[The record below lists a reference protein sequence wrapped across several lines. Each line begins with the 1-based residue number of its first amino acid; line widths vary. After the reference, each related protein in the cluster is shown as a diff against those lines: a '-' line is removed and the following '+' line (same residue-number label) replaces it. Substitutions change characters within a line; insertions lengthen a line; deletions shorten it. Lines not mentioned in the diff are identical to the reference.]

1 MSKWLTN
8 DSEMM
13 FDSFLQPPA
22 ELSTETEADSVQ
34 LYTTVKD
41 GKKKN
46 FVCTAADCLKV
57 FRFKS
62 EIERH
67 IFTHSQSRPFL
78 CPFEGCARAFKRTNA
93 LQNHVRSQHTGEASL
108 SCPYPDCNLSFTTT
122 AKLRYHKA
130 LHLSEK
136 PYKCSFEGCGR
147 SFVTFSQLK
156 QHEKSPSVHI
166 KKEQFAENKPI
177 YQRDA
182 PCQSSLP
189 IKKIKAEAHPGRY
202 SQPPHIAPAEN
213 EAPSYLYMQDPY
225 PMQEPITIKRNEE
238 ESGSVEGETHRLEN
252 VLTENQILRKELES
266 SESLINRIKGG
277 LGQAALAMFDEIQK
291 MVTNKYNSNFMRS
304 NDYQEEEPSET
315 TVKDVDS
322 YFFENDGQNLGY
334 LYEDH
339 PFSASCEE
347 TSVHSEQDMFGN
359 YTCEN
364 LSTLLFGKHD
374 RL

>member
-1 MSKWLTN
+1 
-8 DSEMM
+8 MM
-13 FDSFLQPPA
+13 FDSFLPPP
-22 ELSTETEADSVQ
+22 EMSTESDQDSVQ

-46 FVCTAADCLKV
+46 FVCTAADCLKI

-78 CPFEGCARAFKRTNA
+78 CPFDGCARAFKRTNA

-108 SCPYPDCNLSFTTT
+108 NCPYPDCNMSFTTT

-156 QHEKSPSVHI
+156 QHEKSPSVHV
-166 KKEQFAENKPI
+166 KKEQFAETTSV
-177 YQRDA
+177 YQHDV
-182 PCQSSLP
+182 PFQSP
-189 IKKIKAEAHPGRY
+189 VHDKEIPTKKIKAEPHPGRF
-202 SQPPHIAPAEN
+202 SQPSQVSYSEK
-213 EAPSYLYMQDPY
+213 ESPSYLYMQEPY
-225 PMQEPITIKRNEE
+225 PIQEPIMVKKNEE
-238 ESGSVEGETHRLEN
+238 EFASIEGETQRLHN

-277 LGQAALAMFDEIQK
+277 LGNAALAMFDEIQK
-291 MVTNKYNSNFMRS
+291 MVTNKYNSSFMK
-304 NDYQEEEPSET
+304 NNNYQEPSE
-315 TVKDVDS
+315 KDVDS
-322 YFFENDGQNLGY
+322 YFFENDCQNLNY
-334 LYEDH
+334 LYEEP
-339 PFSASCEE
+339 PFSAAPSCEE

>member
-1 MSKWLTN
+1 
-8 DSEMM
+8 MM
-13 FDSFLQPPA
+13 FDSFLQPPEI
-22 ELSTETEADSVQ
+22 ELSTESDHDSVQ
-34 LYTTVKD
+34 LYKTVKD

-46 FVCTAADCLKV
+46 FVCTAADCLKI

-78 CPFEGCARAFKRTNA
+78 CPFDGCARAFKRTNA

-108 SCPYPDCNLSFTTT
+108 SCPYPDCNMSFTTT

-156 QHEKSPSVHI
+156 QHEKSPSVHV
-166 KKEQFAENKPI
+166 KKEQFSDTKSI
-177 YQRDA
+177 YQHDV
-182 PCQSSLP
+182 PFPSSMHAHEIP
-189 IKKIKAEAHPGRY
+189 TKKIKAEAHHGRY
-202 SQPPHIAPAEN
+202 SSPSSSNADRET
-213 EAPSYLYMQDPY
+213 PSYLYMQEPY
-225 PMQEPITIKRNEE
+225 PIQEPIMVKKNEE
-238 ESGSVEGETHRLEN
+238 EFAPVEGENQRLHN

-277 LGQAALAMFDEIQK
+277 LGNAALAMFDEIQK
-291 MVTNKYNSNFMRS
+291 MVSNKYNSNFMRNS
-304 NDYQEEEPSET
+304 NNNYQEPAEA
-315 TVKDVDS
+315 KDVDS
-322 YFFENDGQNLGY
+322 YFFENDCQNLNY
-334 LYEDH
+334 LYEEP
-339 PFSASCEE
+339 PFSASGEE
-347 TSVHSEQDMFGN
+347 ASVHSEQDMFGN